1 IHDDVTL
8 SDLKHQLNSLLHFR
22 NQRRITEIEYRR
34 PSVCSNGSLRYTG
47 MKLQN
52 DGYVRTMFSI
62 FSRYMMKG
70 PIELDTKLVRS
81 VEDIMSNIIRLRTF
95 DEITACMVRPEE
107 DEVEA
112 VNLSDP

>member
-1 IHDDVTL
+1 

-22 NQRRITEIEYRR
+22 NQRRVTDIEYRR
-34 PSVCSNGSLRYTG
+34 LFVCSNGTVMYTN

-52 DGYVRTMFSI
+52 DGDVKTMFSI
-62 FSRYMMKG
+62 FSRYMTKG
-70 PIELDTKLVRS
+70 SIELNAKLVRS
-81 VEDIMSNIIRLRTF
+81 VEAIMSNLICLRTF
-95 DEITACMVRPEE
+95 DEIAACMVQPGE